1 MIRLS
6 LSALLF
12 LSLAKISLGQVCPHT
27 PPIVVNGSYTSQ
39 TTPIQL
45 LGTIM
50 WSCNQGSL
58 LSGPISQTCTAEGFQ
73 SNPPGTPVCV
83 YHDCKKLPVPSNGT
97 VEYNRTDLG
106 ATAFYYCH
114 PGYQRIG
121 VLERRCIIQAGQ
133 AGLARWSDSA
143 TTCDDVEE
151 CVMSL
156 DNCNSHASCTNTI
169 GSFTC
174 ACHPGFTGNG
184 VNCTSTATAPP
195 TPPPVST
202 QPVPSDAPTTPPV
215 QTNAPTTPPVQTNAP
230 TTPAVPPTT
239 PPTPSTPSSAP
250 PTPPVPSSA
259 PTTPPTPSTP
269 SSAPTT
275 PPVLTNAPTI
285 PPAPTN
291 APTIPPVPTSGPTT
305 PAPTTRPPT
314 APSPTTRGP
323 TTPAPT
329 TRGPTTPAPTTRGP
343 TTPAPTTRGPTTP
356 APTMRGPTTPAPT
369 TRGPTTAAPTTRGP
383 TTPAPTT
390 RGPTTAAPTTRGPTT
405 PAPTTRGPTT
415 PAPTTRG
422 PTTPAPTMRA
432 TTTPALPTPAPTTQE
447 PTTLRVPTT
456 QASTTQAVP
465 TQPPPTTEEPMS
477 GSGDVPTCQSTT
489 CKNGGT
495 CTDGIGIGLTCTCV
509 PGFKGMFC
517 GEGVTCSDPNTPN
530 TTIANL
536 HSRSPSI
543 NSSGSYSYNARLSY
557 YCLEG
562 FNLNGTAAR
571 RCQANGAWSADEP
584 TCVGTARVY
593 GSWLSLHQ
601 ELIQSLQ
608 QETAAGMVPNSTAQV
623 IDVDD
628 TVTIYHVQ
636 FWQEALDSWL
646 MTTNKWREVML
657 SRGFNIPAVPALVND
672 SSANVHARWQA
683 SVEYAGMLTDLWY
696 TEATTGA
703 NQLSAVSPTAG
714 TAAAQT
720 DAIYTEDLYQKLA
733 KNLPTLITNYKESA
747 AGPTP
752 AAPVSTAPLGE

>member
-121 VLERRCIIQAGQ
+121 VLERRCIIQAD
-133 AGLARWSDSA
+133 LARWSDSA
-143 TTCDDVEE
+143 TTCDDVQE

-215 QTNAPTTPPVQTNAP
+215 RTNAPTTPPVQTNAP

-239 PPTPSTPSSAP
+239 PPTPSSAP

-329 TRGPTTPAPTTRGP
+329 TRAPTTPAR
-343 TTPAPTTRGPTTP
+343 
-356 APTMRGPTTPAPT
+356 
-369 TRGPTTAAPTTRGP
+369 
-383 TTPAPTT
+383 
-390 RGPTTAAPTTRGPTT
+390 
-405 PAPTTRGPTT
+405 
-415 PAPTTRG
+415 
-422 PTTPAPTMRA
+422 
-432 TTTPALPTPAPTTQE
+432 PTPAPTTQE